1 MHQAAVVFGC
11 KQCNQGGSNVER
23 IRGSSLTDSQV
34 SLYLSV
40 MDINE
45 ERGRQKVELGRG
57 GGDLQIA

>member
-1 MHQAAVVFGC
+1 MEH
-11 KQCNQGGSNVER
+11 
-23 IRGSSLTDSQV
+23 IRGSSLADSQV

-45 ERGRQKVELGRG
+45 EGGRQTMELSRG

>member
-1 MHQAAVVFGC
+1 M
-11 KQCNQGGSNVER
+11 ER

-45 ERGRQKVELGRG
+45 ERRRQTMELSRG

>member
-1 MHQAAVVFGC
+1 M
-11 KQCNQGGSNVER
+11 ER
-23 IRGSSLTDSQV
+23 IKGSTLADSQV

-45 ERGRQKVELGRG
+45 ERSRQKMELSGG